1 MIAKLKSRILL
12 RVSTMVTKRLYLV
25 ILLLAAGCQQG
36 GAGQDEAAQAE
47 TSAFAKTSVF
57 AKAAPDKAG
66 DKVTKGE
73 LSRQLKI
80 NKDALLQGANEQIRI
95 DAATVMLFSEDPQ
108 AREILLTALAQAE
121 NSAARMAVCKA
132 LSQARGV
139 QESIKAKADFIQPL
153 FDILATK
160 DFGEAK
166 LAAEATLL
174 FDYEQI
180 SGPLEKM
187 ASDSSLPTKARLN
200 AIYALKLQPD
210 MRAIFK
216 LISLLDDSEGQIAT
230 EAENT
235 LHSLG
240 IPVGRDAET
249 RKQIIDELKRKGRSE
264 FLRDWL
270 VRQETRMRKLEA
282 ELDLWRGMYLSA
294 LDKIYDGVSD
304 NTARGEFLAERLGD
318 SKETVRLWA
327 LEKVSQWRV
336 GTKSEL
342 PAELGPVLVNL
353 VSDQNR
359 DVRLKAAE
367 LLSLMGQLNS
377 SQRLLQQLEVEQDD
391 EVKTELFV
399 ALGGA
404 CYYAFLPGSEVKIPE
419 EIRKKTLEWATK
431 FLLEEN
437 PKRAQKGAEVIRK
450 LLEQDGL
457 TSDEVDRYLGL
468 LVERY
473 NQQKDKADGAL
484 RGELLGAMAGL
495 CGPRSVHKTE
505 AAKAFGLL
513 FEEGLSDKTDLA
525 REASVE
531 GLINIDKTKALGKL
545 KGGFANDSSA
555 KIRRRVIELAGEV
568 GNGNDLTWLA
578 EKLGSAESEPA
589 WQAMLTI
596 FKAVGSDVL
605 NKWVERLSS
614 QDMESRLSDEQMISF
629 LEIAERKASGEQSRE
644 MLKNVREKLAQL
656 YSKTGRFEQ
665 AAKCLGLLREAAG
678 SPGEKEAILAQML
691 EVYLRWPK
699 VETAAQLV
707 DNCLLGKDLGPD
719 NAIVLTID
727 KYFAEL
733 PAAADPN
740 VVLEALINIKAAKDR
755 PMWAEQVQRWTERF
769 GQPRDVNKP
778 KNGGS

>member
-1 MIAKLKSRILL
+1 MRIARLKSRILL
-12 RVSTMVTKRLYLV
+12 GVIAMVTKRLYLV
-25 ILLLAAGCQQG
+25 MLLLAIGCQQAG
-36 GAGQDEAAQAE
+36 IGQDKPALPADKAD
-47 TSAFAKTSVF
+47 KTV
-57 AKAAPDKAG
+57 AKA
-66 DKVTKGE
+66 E
-73 LSRQLKI
+73 LGRQLKI

-95 DAATVMLFSEDPQ
+95 DAATVMLFSEDPP
-108 AREILLTALAQAE
+108 AREILLAALAQAE

-153 FDILATK
+153 FEILTTK

-174 FDYEQI
+174 FKYEQI
-180 SGPLEKM
+180 SEPLEKM
-187 ASDSSLPTKARLN
+187 VTDSSLPAKARLN

-216 LISLLDDSEGQIAT
+216 LISLLDDSEGQIAM
-230 EAENT
+230 EAENA

-249 RKQIIDELKRKGRSE
+249 RKQIIDELKRKGRDE

-270 VRQETRMRKLEA
+270 VRQESQMRKLET

-304 NTARGEFLAERLGD
+304 NTAKGQFLAERLGD
-318 SKETVRLWA
+318 SKEIVRLWA

-359 DVRLKAAE
+359 DVRLKTAG

-377 SQRLLQQLEVEQDD
+377 SQRLLQQLEIEQDD
-391 EVKTELFV
+391 GVKTELFV

-437 PKRAQKGAEVIRK
+437 PKKAQKGAEVIKK

-457 TSDEVDRYLGL
+457 TSGEVDRYLGL
-468 LVERY
+468 LAERY

-484 RGELLGAMAGL
+484 RGELLGVMAGL
-495 CGPRSVHKTE
+495 CGPRSAHKTE
-505 AAKAFGLL
+505 AAKTFGLL
-513 FEEGLSDKTDLA
+513 FEEALSDKADLA

-555 KIRRRVIELAGEV
+555 KIRQRVIELAGEV
-568 GNGNDLTWLA
+568 GSGDDLTWLA

-596 FKAVGSDVL
+596 FKAVEADVL
-605 NKWVERLSS
+605 DKWVGRFSS
-614 QDMESRLSDEQMISF
+614 QDMEARLSDEQKISF
-629 LEIAERKASGEQSRE
+629 LEIAERKASGEKRGE
-644 MLKNVREKLAQL
+644 MLKNVRGQLARL
-656 YSKTGRFEQ
+656 YSKSGRFEQ
-665 AAKCLGLLREAAG
+665 AAKCLGLLREAAE

-691 EVYLRWPK
+691 EVYLKWPK

-707 DNCLLGKDLGPD
+707 DNCLLEKDLGPD
-719 NAIVLTID
+719 NVIVLSIE
-727 KYFAEL
+727 KYLAEL
-733 PAAADPN
+733 PATADPN
-740 VVLEALINIKAAKDR
+740 VVLEALIKIKTAEDR
-755 PMWAEQVQRWTERF
+755 PMWAEQVRRWTERF
-769 GQPRDVNKP
+769 GQPRDADKS
-778 KNGGS
+778 KD

>member
-1 MIAKLKSRILL
+1 MA
-12 RVSTMVTKRLYLV
+12 TKRLYLV

-36 GAGQDEAAQAE
+36 GAGQDTAAQPPDKVK
-47 TSAFAKTSVF
+47 TSAFAKASVF
-57 AKAAPDKAG
+57 TKATPDKPA
-66 DKVTKGE
+66 DKVAKGE

-95 DAATVMLFSEDPQ
+95 DAATIMLFSEDPQ
-108 AREILLTALAQAE
+108 VREILLTALAQAE
-121 NSAARMAVCKA
+121 NSTARMAVCRA

-187 ASDSSLPTKARLN
+187 ASDSSLPVKARSN

-216 LISLLDDSEGQIAT
+216 LISLLDDPEGQIAT

-270 VRQETRMRKLEA
+270 VRQETRMRNLET
-282 ELDLWRGMYLSA
+282 ELNLWRGMYLSA
-294 LDKIYDGVSD
+294 LDKIYEGISD
-304 NTARGEFLAERLGD
+304 NTAKGAFLAERLGD
-318 SKETVRLWA
+318 SKEVVRLWA

-353 VSDQNR
+353 VSDKNR
-359 DVRLKAAE
+359 DVRLKTAG

-377 SQRLLQQLEVEQDD
+377 SQRLLQQLEIEQDD

-419 EIRKKTLEWATK
+419 EIRKKTLEWAAK

-457 TSDEVDRYLGL
+457 TSSEVDRYLGL
-468 LVERY
+468 LAERY

-495 CGPRSVHKTE
+495 CGPRSAHKTE

-513 FEEGLSDKTDLA
+513 FEEALNDKADLA

-531 GLINIDKTKALGKL
+531 GLINIDKTKALGRL

-555 KIRRRVIELAGEV
+555 KIRQKVIELAGEV
-568 GNGNDLTWLA
+568 GNGDDLTWLA

-596 FKAVGSDVL
+596 FKAVGADVL
-605 NKWVERLSS
+605 DKWVERFGS
-614 QDMESRLSDEQMISF
+614 QSAEGANMESKLSDEQKISF
-629 LEIAERKASGEQSRE
+629 LEIAERKASSENKAE
-644 MLKNVREKLAQL
+644 MVKKVRGKLAAL
-656 YSKTGRFEQ
+656 YSKSGRFEQ
-665 AAKCLGLLREAAG
+665 AAKCLGLLREAAE

-691 EVYLRWPK
+691 DVYLRWPK

-707 DNCLLGKDLGPD
+707 DNCLLEKDLGPD

-733 PAAADPN
+733 PATADPN

-755 PMWAEQVQRWTERF
+755 PMWTEQVQRWTGRF

-778 KNGGS
+778 KNGGN